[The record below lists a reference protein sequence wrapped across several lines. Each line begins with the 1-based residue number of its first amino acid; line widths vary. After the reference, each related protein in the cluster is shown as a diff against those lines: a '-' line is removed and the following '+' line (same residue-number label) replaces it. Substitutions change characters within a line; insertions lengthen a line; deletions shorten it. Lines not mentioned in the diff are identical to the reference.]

1 MNVYWHLWNVLA
13 FSSSGR
19 YSAAHSSK
27 HGPGNSVRGLCAGVG
42 AAIPSGGSVDRS
54 LDQLQIS
61 YEMNRKYQQSQSYK
75 KKRVIKRKKL
85 YELYKIHQEEIQY
98 KKNVSLKEYRARGK
112 KTEHNYSKTN
122 K

>member
-1 MNVYWHLWNVLA
+1 MLA

-42 AAIPSGGSVDRS
+42 AAIPSGGLVDKS
-54 LDQLQIS
+54 LHQLQNF
-61 YEMNRKYQQSQSYK
+61 YEMNRKYQKSQFYT
-75 KKRVIKRKKL
+75 KKRVVKRKKL
-85 YELYKIHQEEIQY
+85 YDLYKTHQEKIQE
-98 KKNVSLKEYRARGK
+98 KKNESLKECRARDK
-112 KTEHNYSKTN
+112 NTN